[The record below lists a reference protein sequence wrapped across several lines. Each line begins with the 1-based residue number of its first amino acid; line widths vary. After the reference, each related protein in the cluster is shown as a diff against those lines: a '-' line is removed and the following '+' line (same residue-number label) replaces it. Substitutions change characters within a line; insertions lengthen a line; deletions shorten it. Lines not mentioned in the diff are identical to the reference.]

1 MRIVSLL
8 PAATE
13 WVCALGAEADLVG
26 RSHECD
32 DPPSVQH
39 LPVLTQ
45 PAFPVEGDSAA
56 IEARVQARLQQGLS
70 LYDIDIEQLRALE
83 PDLVLTQA
91 QCEVCAVSLP
101 HLEAALGAWTGAK
114 PHLFSMEPQTLKQ
127 VLGTALRLGKTLGR
141 VEAAIQW
148 IGEAEQHLQAL
159 RNRLGLHKRSDTS
172 RWPTVAC
179 IEWMEPL
186 MIAGHWM
193 PDVVEMAGGRA
204 VLAEKGTRSRTVAW
218 DELRAADPDVIAV
231 LPCGFTLEQTRRDL
245 HFLTDRAGWVALK
258 AVRQGRVYLFDG
270 NAYFN
275 RPGPRLYRS
284 IELLA
289 AALYPEEMSDFVV
302 EDWETNVLSLR
313 NDKRNSDK

>member
-32 DPPSVQH
+32 DPPSVQL
-39 LPVLTQ
+39 LPVVTR
-45 PAFPVEGDSAA
+45 PAFSVEGDSAA
-56 IEARVQARLQQGLS
+56 IDARVQARLQQGLS
-70 LYDIDIEQLRALE
+70 LYDVDFEKLRALQ

-101 HLEAALGAWTGAK
+101 QLEAALGAWTVSQ
-114 PHLFSMEPQTLKQ
+114 PSLFSMEPQTLKQ
-127 VLGTALRLGKTLGR
+127 VLTTAFRLGKTMDR
-141 VEAAIQW
+141 AEAAMQW
-148 IGEAEQHLQAL
+148 VGEAEQRLQAL

-172 RWPTVAC
+172 AWPTVAC

-186 MIAGHWM
+186 MMAGHWM
-193 PDVVEMAGGRA
+193 PDVVEMAGGRT
-204 VLAEKGTRSRTVAW
+204 VLTEKGARSRTVAW
-218 DELRAADPDVIAV
+218 ADLRAADPDVIAV
-231 LPCGFTLEQTRRDL
+231 IPCGFTLDQTRRDL
-245 HFLTDRAGWVALK
+245 HFLTDREGWVDLK

-284 IELLA
+284 IDLLA
-289 AALYPEEMSDFVV
+289 AALHPDKMADFTVEAWEMEGLV
-302 EDWETNVLSLR
+302 NV
-313 NDKRNSDK
+313 D